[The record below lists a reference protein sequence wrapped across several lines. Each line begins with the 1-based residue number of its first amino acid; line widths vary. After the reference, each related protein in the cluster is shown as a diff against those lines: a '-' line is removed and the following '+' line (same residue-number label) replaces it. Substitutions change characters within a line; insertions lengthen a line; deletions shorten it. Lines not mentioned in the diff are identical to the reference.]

1 MTQLL
6 EDELSLSEER
16 PGPAVIAVA
25 LVTAACCLGF
35 AVFNL
40 WFEATG
46 FLAVGPNAAYAE
58 AFTVLNWL
66 VVALKVIGAAA
77 ALGSVSGRPRG
88 PLQRLLGLT
97 LWGAFGT
104 LAIYSLGS
112 VGQAVALLL
121 GYLGGPGRLTPE
133 ALAYVL
139 FFLLLA
145 TGFGVLAVS
154 YRRRFRLRRWIPV
167 LGFTAGPLVLLVV
180 LLAVPALLAA
190 LGVMPSV

>member
-1 MTQLL
+1 M
-6 EDELSLSEER
+6 
-16 PGPAVIAVA
+16 
-25 LVTAACCLGF
+25 TAACCLGF

-97 LWGAFGT
+97 LWGGAFGT

-112 VGQAVALLL
+112 VGGQAVALLL

-190 LGVMPSV
+190 LGGVMPSV